1 MPPESPVPGSLVPES
16 PVPVSP
22 ITASLG
28 TGSLGTGSL
37 LTAPLQAMD
46 LTTLRAVLA
55 ELRPLL
61 LPSRF
66 EKAQQSD
73 GQTLQL
79 GFRSLAGRHWLE
91 LSWQAEAP
99 RLLAIAPPP
108 RTGDGST
115 LAQQVQHGLSGLA
128 LVGLHQEGMER
139 VVELQFATRPG
150 DPVSRRLVLEL
161 MGRHS
166 NLFVLDRQGRV
177 TGAARQVREQQS
189 RLRPIGSGD
198 AYLPPPPARGQP
210 PRATESYA
218 DWRRRLG
225 LVPVA
230 LGRALREAYQ
240 GISPALALQL
250 AGDQPQRAAELLAR
264 PVDQLAELEWQQL
277 HRRWQRWLEV
287 LASGAYELSPG
298 LATAYRC
305 WQEAPEP
312 AAEAAHQDPA
322 AIQPLATTPQ
332 GNQQESSQLQASQAQ
347 LHQAQLHQSP
357 VHQPPVHQPQ
367 VPQPL
372 EINPFLEAYYLRL
385 LDGRRLQ
392 QRSQTLRLR
401 LQQALAKEQ
410 AQCRQQQERLDQ
422 VEGSSTLQTQAD
434 ALLCLA
440 DPSREQ
446 VAEAQALYRRARKL
460 RRSVA
465 AITPRIEAH
474 QQRIEQLEA
483 SLTYLD
489 QLLLQAA
496 EGAQAPSQAPNQ
508 APGLGSG
515 PLLAQLEELELD
527 SQSLLAPRLGNR
539 RQRRSASAA
548 SPGSGQVQPLEL
560 ELASGLRVQVGRNHR
575 QNAWISL
582 QQARRGD
589 LWFHAQECPG
599 SHVVLKTSVAPGG
612 EGDLQAAADLAAHF
626 SRARGNR
633 RVPVVMVATD
643 QLQRIAGAGP
653 GTVRHRGGEVLWADP
668 QRAASLLIERADRAD
683 RPFPSACPA
692 QAAPGQAPPI
702 QANPIQVNPIQAK
715 TPQAK
720 TLEANPI
727 HANPIQTAAPPKA
740 GGLPSLGP
748 APKP

>member
-1 MPPESPVPGSLVPES
+1 MPRV
-16 PVPVSP
+16 
-22 ITASLG
+22 TAS
-28 TGSLGTGSL
+28 
-37 LTAPLQAMD
+37 LQAMD

-79 GFRSLAGRHWLE
+79 GFRSLVGRHWLE

-99 RLLAIAPPP
+99 RLFAIAPPP
-108 RTGDGST
+108 RGGDGST

-128 LVGLHQEGMER
+128 LVGLQQEGMER
-139 VVELQFATRPG
+139 VVELQFAPRPG

-230 LGRALREAYQ
+230 LGRALRDAYQ

-312 AAEAAHQDPA
+312 AADAAHQDLA
-322 AIQPLATTPQ
+322 AIQPLATPLQ
-332 GNQQESSQLQASQAQ
+332 RNQQESSQLQASQAQ
-347 LHQAQLHQSP
+347 LHQSP
-357 VHQPPVHQPQ
+357 VHQPTVHQPQVHQPQ
-367 VPQPL
+367 VPQHL

-496 EGAQAPSQAPNQ
+496 EGAQAPSQARSQ
-508 APGLGSG
+508 APSQGPGLGSG

-539 RQRRSASAA
+539 RQRRSGSAA

-668 QRAASLLIERADRAD
+668 QRAASLLIERADRAN
-683 RPFPSACPA
+683 RPSPSACPA
-692 QAAPGQAPPI
+692 QAAPGQA
-702 QANPIQVNPIQAK
+702 NPIQAK
-715 TPQAK
+715 TLQ
-720 TLEANPI
+720 ANPI

>member
-1 MPPESPVPGSLVPES
+1 MLPESPVPES
-16 PVPVSP
+16 PVTVSLVTP
-22 ITASLG
+22 SLV
-28 TGSLGTGSL
+28 
-37 LTAPLQAMD
+37 TAPLQAMD

-108 RTGDGST
+108 RAGDGST

-150 DPVSRRLVLEL
+150 DPVCRRLVLEL

-166 NLFVLDRQGRV
+166 NLFVLDGQGRV
-177 TGAARQVREQQS
+177 TGAGRQVREQQS

-210 PRATESYA
+210 PRAGESYA
-218 DWRRRLG
+218 DWRRRLS

-230 LGRALREAYQ
+230 LGRALSEAYQ

-250 AGDQPQRAAELLAR
+250 AGDQPQLAAELLTR

-277 HRRWQRWLEV
+277 HRRWQRWLAV
-287 LASGAYELSPG
+287 LASEAFALSPG

-305 WQEAPEP
+305 WQEAPD
-312 AAEAAHQDPA
+312 AAAAAQQQDPA
-322 AIQPLATTPQ
+322 GIQPWAATPPLNESPAIQSQVSQPRAPQ
-332 GNQQESSQLQASQAQ
+332 T
-347 LHQAQLHQSP
+347 
-357 VHQPPVHQPQ
+357 
-367 VPQPL
+367 L
-372 EINPFLEAYYLRL
+372 EINSFLEGYYRQL

-392 QRSQTLRLR
+392 QRSSTLRLR
-401 LQQALAKEQ
+401 LQQALTKEQ

-422 VEGSSTLQTQAD
+422 VEGSGALQGQAD
-434 ALLCLA
+434 GLLCLP
-440 DPSREQ
+440 DPSRDQ

-465 AITPRIEAH
+465 AITPRIGAH
-474 QQRIEQLEA
+474 LQRIEQLEA

-489 QLLLQAA
+489 QLLLA
-496 EGAQAPSQAPNQ
+496 EEGSSALAPSQATGQ

-539 RQRRSASAA
+539 RQRRSGSAPPA
-548 SPGSGQVQPLEL
+548 SGQVQPLEL

-633 RVPVVMVATD
+633 RVAVVMVATD
-643 QLQRIAGAGP
+643 QLQRIPGAGP

-668 QRAASLLIERADRAD
+668 QRAASLLIALAERAE
-683 RPFPSACPA
+683 RPTPSESTPKAPPA
-692 QAAPGQAPPI
+692 QATQT
-702 QANPIQVNPIQAK
+702 QANPIQAAAL
-715 TPQAK
+715 PQ
-720 TLEANPI
+720 
-727 HANPIQTAAPPKA
+727 A

>member
-1 MPPESPVPGSLVPES
+1 MPRV
-16 PVPVSP
+16 
-22 ITASLG
+22 TAS
-28 TGSLGTGSL
+28 
-37 LTAPLQAMD
+37 LQAMD

-79 GFRSLAGRHWLE
+79 GFRSLVGRHWLE

-99 RLLAIAPPP
+99 RLFAIAPPP
-108 RTGDGST
+108 RGGDGST

-128 LVGLHQEGMER
+128 LVGLQQEGMER
-139 VVELQFATRPG
+139 VVELQFAPRPG

-198 AYLPPPPARGQP
+198 AYLPPPPAQGQA
-210 PRATESYA
+210 PRAAESYA
-218 DWRRRLG
+218 DWRRRLS

-250 AGDQPQRAAELLAR
+250 AGDQPPQAADLLAR
-264 PVDQLAELEWQQL
+264 SVDQLGESEWQQL
-277 HRRWQRWLEV
+277 HRRWQRWLAV
-287 LASGAYELSPG
+287 LASEAFALSPG
-298 LATAYRC
+298 QASAYRC
-305 WQEAPEP
+305 WQEGPDA
-312 AAEAAHQDPA
+312 AAEAEQQEPA
-322 AIQPLATTPQ
+322 GIQPLAA
-332 GNQQESSQLQASQAQ
+332 NLQASQP
-347 LHQAQLHQSP
+347 QASQCLA
-357 VHQPPVHQPQ
+357 PQ
-367 VPQPL
+367 TPAPQTL
-372 EINPFLEAYYLRL
+372 EINGFLEAYYRRQ

-392 QRSQTLRLR
+392 QRSLSLRLR

-422 VEGSSTLQTQAD
+422 VEGSGALQGQAD
-434 ALLCLA
+434 GLLCLA

-465 AITPRIEAH
+465 AITPRIGAH

-489 QLLLQAA
+489 QLLLVEQVSPAP
-496 EGAQAPSQAPNQ
+496 AQAPSQARHQ
-508 APGLGSG
+508 APGLGSA
-515 PLLAQLEELELD
+515 PLLVQLEELELD

-539 RQRRSASAA
+539 RQRRSGSA
-548 SPGSGQVQPLEL
+548 SPASGQVQPLEL

-599 SHVVLKTSVAPGG
+599 SHVVLKTSLAPGG

-643 QLQRIAGAGP
+643 QLQRIPGAGP
-653 GTVRHRGGEVLWADP
+653 GTVSHRGGEVLWADP
-668 QRAASLLIERADRAD
+668 QRAASLLVALADRAD
-683 RPFPSACPA
+683 RPS
-692 QAAPGQAPPI
+692 PGGGPAPPN
-702 QANPIQVNPIQAK
+702 ADR
-715 TPQAK
+715 
-720 TLEANPI
+720 
-727 HANPIQTAAPPKA
+727 
-740 GGLPSLGP
+740 LPSLGL
-748 APKP
+748 APQP

>member
-1 MPPESPVPGSLVPES
+1 
-16 PVPVSP
+16 
-22 ITASLG
+22 
-28 TGSLGTGSL
+28 
-37 LTAPLQAMD
+37 MD

-79 GFRSLAGRHWLE
+79 GFRSLVGRHWLE

-99 RLLAIAPPP
+99 RLFAIAPPP
-108 RTGDGST
+108 RGGDGST

-128 LVGLHQEGMER
+128 LVGLQQEGMER
-139 VVELQFATRPG
+139 VVELQFAPRPG

-198 AYLPPPPARGQP
+198 AYLPPPPAQGQA
-210 PRATESYA
+210 PRAAESYA
-218 DWRRRLG
+218 DWRRRLS

-250 AGDQPQRAAELLAR
+250 AGDHPPQAADLLAR
-264 PVDQLAELEWQQL
+264 SVDQLGESEWQQL
-277 HRRWQRWLEV
+277 HRRWQRWLAV
-287 LASGAYELSPG
+287 LASEAFALSPG
-298 LATAYRC
+298 QASAYRC
-305 WQEAPEP
+305 WQEGPDA
-312 AAEAAHQDPA
+312 AAEAEQQEPA
-322 AIQPLATTPQ
+322 GIQPLAA
-332 GNQQESSQLQASQAQ
+332 NLQASQP
-347 LHQAQLHQSP
+347 QASQCPAPQTPAPQS
-357 VHQPPVHQPQ
+357 
-367 VPQPL
+367 L
-372 EINPFLEAYYLRL
+372 EINGFLEAYYRRQ

-392 QRSQTLRLR
+392 QRSLSLRLR

-422 VEGSSTLQTQAD
+422 VEGSGALQGQAD
-434 ALLCLA
+434 GLLCLA

-465 AITPRIEAH
+465 AITPRIGAH

-489 QLLLQAA
+489 QLLLVEQVSPAP
-496 EGAQAPSQAPNQ
+496 AQAPSQARHQ
-508 APGLGSG
+508 APGLGSA

-539 RQRRSASAA
+539 RQRRSGSA
-548 SPGSGQVQPLEL
+548 SPASGQVQPLEL

-599 SHVVLKTSVAPGG
+599 SHVVLKTSLAPGG
-612 EGDLQAAADLAAHF
+612 EGDLQVAADLAAHF

-653 GTVRHRGGEVLWADP
+653 GTVSHRGGEVLWADP
-668 QRAASLLIERADRAD
+668 QRAASLLVALADRAD
-683 RPFPSACPA
+683 RPS
-692 QAAPGQAPPI
+692 PGGG
-702 QANPIQVNPIQAK
+702 
-715 TPQAK
+715 
-720 TLEANPI
+720 
-727 HANPIQTAAPPKA
+727 AAPPNA
-740 GGLPSLGP
+740 DRLPSLGL
-748 APKP
+748 APQP

>member
-1 MPPESPVPGSLVPES
+1 
-16 PVPVSP
+16 
-22 ITASLG
+22 
-28 TGSLGTGSL
+28 
-37 LTAPLQAMD
+37 MD

-79 GFRSLAGRHWLE
+79 GFRSLVGRHWLE

-99 RLLAIAPPP
+99 RLFAIAPPP
-108 RTGDGST
+108 RGGDGST

-128 LVGLHQEGMER
+128 LVGLQQEGMER
-139 VVELQFATRPG
+139 VVELQFAPRPG

-198 AYLPPPPARGQP
+198 AYLPPPPAQGQA
-210 PRATESYA
+210 PRAAESYT
-218 DWRRRLG
+218 DWRRRLN

-250 AGDQPQRAAELLAR
+250 AGDQPPLAADLLAR
-264 PVDQLAELEWQQL
+264 SVDQLGESEWQQL
-277 HRRWQRWLEV
+277 HRRWQRWLAV
-287 LASGAYELSPG
+287 LASEAFALSPG
-298 LATAYRC
+298 QASAYRC
-305 WQEAPEP
+305 WQEGPDA
-312 AAEAAHQDPA
+312 AAEAEQQEPA
-322 AIQPLATTPQ
+322 GIQPLAA
-332 GNQQESSQLQASQAQ
+332 NLQASQP
-347 LHQAQLHQSP
+347 QASQSLA
-357 VHQPPVHQPQ
+357 PQ
-367 VPQPL
+367 TLAPQTPAPQTL
-372 EINPFLEAYYLRL
+372 AINGFLEAYYRL
-385 LDGRRLQ
+385 QLDGRRLQ
-392 QRSQTLRLR
+392 QRSLSLRLR

-422 VEGSSTLQTQAD
+422 VEGSGALQGQAD
-434 ALLCLA
+434 GLLCLA

-465 AITPRIEAH
+465 AITPRIGAH

-489 QLLLQAA
+489 QLLLVEQVSPAP
-496 EGAQAPSQAPNQ
+496 AQAPSQARHQ
-508 APGLGSG
+508 APGLGSA

-539 RQRRSASAA
+539 RQRRSGSA
-548 SPGSGQVQPLEL
+548 SPASGQVQPLEL

-599 SHVVLKTSVAPGG
+599 SHVVLKTSLAPGG

-643 QLQRIAGAGP
+643 QLQRIPGAGP
-653 GTVRHRGGEVLWADP
+653 GTVSHRGGEVLWADP
-668 QRAASLLIERADRAD
+668 QRAASLLVVPPNADR
-683 RPFPSACPA
+683 
-692 QAAPGQAPPI
+692 
-702 QANPIQVNPIQAK
+702 
-715 TPQAK
+715 
-720 TLEANPI
+720 
-727 HANPIQTAAPPKA
+727 
-740 GGLPSLGP
+740 LPSLGL
-748 APKP
+748 APQP

>member
-1 MPPESPVPGSLVPES
+1 MSPESPVTVS
-16 PVPVSP
+16 PVTVSP
-22 ITASLG
+22 VTVSLG
-28 TGSLGTGSL
+28 TESLGTVSL
-37 LTAPLQAMD
+37 LTASLQAMD

-108 RTGDGST
+108 RGGDGST

-150 DPVSRRLVLEL
+150 DPISRRLVLEL

-166 NLFVLDRQGRV
+166 NLFVLDGQGRV
-177 TGAARQVREQQS
+177 TGAGRQVREQQS

-210 PRATESYA
+210 PRAGESYA
-218 DWRRRLG
+218 DWRRRLS

-230 LGRALREAYQ
+230 LGRALSEAYQ

-250 AGDQPQRAAELLAR
+250 AGDQPQLAAELLTR

-277 HRRWQRWLEV
+277 HRRWQRWLAV
-287 LASGAYELSPG
+287 LASEAFALSPG

-305 WQEAPEP
+305 WQEAPD
-312 AAEAAHQDPA
+312 AAAAAQQQDPA
-322 AIQPLATTPQ
+322 GIQPWAATPPLNESPAIQSQVSQPRAPQ
-332 GNQQESSQLQASQAQ
+332 T
-347 LHQAQLHQSP
+347 
-357 VHQPPVHQPQ
+357 
-367 VPQPL
+367 L
-372 EINPFLEAYYLRL
+372 EINSFLEGYYRQL

-392 QRSQTLRLR
+392 QRSSTLRLR
-401 LQQALAKEQ
+401 LQQALTKEQ

-422 VEGSSTLQTQAD
+422 VEGSGALQGQAD
-434 ALLCLA
+434 GLLCLP
-440 DPSREQ
+440 DPSRDQ

-465 AITPRIEAH
+465 AITPRIGAH
-474 QQRIEQLEA
+474 LQRIEQLEA

-489 QLLLQAA
+489 QLLLA
-496 EGAQAPSQAPNQ
+496 EEGSSALAPSQATGQ

-539 RQRRSASAA
+539 RQRRSGSAPPA
-548 SPGSGQVQPLEL
+548 SGQVQPLEL

-633 RVPVVMVATD
+633 RVAVVMVATD
-643 QLQRIAGAGP
+643 QLQRIPGAGP

-668 QRAASLLIERADRAD
+668 QRAASLLIALAERAE
-683 RPFPSACPA
+683 RPTPSESTPKAPPA
-692 QAAPGQAPPI
+692 QATQT
-702 QANPIQVNPIQAK
+702 QANPIQAAAL
-715 TPQAK
+715 PQ
-720 TLEANPI
+720 
-727 HANPIQTAAPPKA
+727 A